1 MHAVVQNMNM
11 TTEPEIALDA
21 SQIQEQAREY
31 PLVTLRGYEEWSRQ
45 RLEDGVPE
53 RLIAHLDGRSMT
65 LLPEQAAR
73 VTARDFDAM
82 LADLT
87 GWLKR

>member
-1 MHAVVQNMNM
+1 MRGM
-11 TTEPEIALDA
+11 TTEPEIALHA
-21 SQIQEQAREY
+21 PQLQEQVREY
-31 PLVTLRGYEEWSRQ
+31 PLVTLRGYEEWSWR

-53 RLIAHLDGRSMT
+53 SLIAHLDGRCMT
-65 LLPEQAAR
+65 LSPEQADR
-73 VTARDFDAM
+73 ITERDFDAM

>member
-1 MHAVVQNMNM
+1 MGFM
-11 TTEPEIALDA
+11 TTAPEIAVNATLL
-21 SQIQEQAREY
+21 QEQAREY
-31 PLVTLRGYEEWSRQ
+31 PLVTLRGYEEWSWRK
-45 RLEDGVPE
+45 LEDGVPE
-53 RLIAHLDGRSMT
+53 SLIAHLDGRSMT

-73 VTARDFDAM
+73 ITERDFDAM